1 MHPIRHLYLKII
13 CSLKHIFSWTITFC
27 FSQSNSQPIS
37 KTDFEA
43 KKLIIKR
50 YKQIKLKNFRKTKI
64 LALDLDETL
73 VHSSPHR
80 LSRYNYTIEMY
91 IDNVLCTFYVSE
103 RPHLHTFMKQVKT
116 KCFDVD
122 ILNRCVNGI
131 KL

>member
-13 CSLKHIFSWTITFC
+13 YSLKHFFSWTLAFC
-27 FSQSNSQPIS
+27 FSQSHSQAIS
-37 KTDFEA
+37 KTDFES
-43 KKLIIKR
+43 KKLIVKR
-50 YKQIKLKNFRKTKI
+50 FKEIKLRNFRKTKI

-103 RPHLHTFMKQVKT
+103 RPHLHTFMKQVINVLIW
-116 KCFDVD
+116 C
-122 ILNRCVNGI
+122 
-131 KL
+131 